1 MPADGK
7 VVPWHRCLLVALP
20 GWAVARLIVLSTF
33 ALVDRPSPLVWDA
46 AWYHDL
52 GVRGYGPYG
61 SEGSRFF
68 PLLPA
73 AVAVGSG
80 LGVPVRLWQLA
91 VCWVAALFFAAGLVR
106 LTVRETGDEKA
117 GHRVAWLIQLVP
129 GANVLALGYSEAL
142 AGLLAVLYFLALR
155 SPLGPRSPRA
165 VGGGVAA
172 GVLSGLARPTGPLLA
187 LAGLVEAV
195 RSVREGAK
203 DRGKD
208 DRGKDKGRGGDKGQG
223 GRGSQG
229 EGGDRGGAKGRGA
242 ARWGLWL
249 VALAPL
255 VGTGGY
261 LAWAWWAFGDPLT
274 PYRVHPVPGLHE
286 APGELL
292 LRPPSDSYPWALIL
306 ALLVATGV
314 ALYLCGRRLPFAYLA
329 WAVPMV
335 GVAVIAGGLPSL
347 PRLLAAVFP
356 LWMAVAVVVR
366 DLRLWLTVMTA
377 SLVGFTW
384 VAWLTV
390 APGGPVP

>member
-1 MPADGK
+1 
-7 VVPWHRCLLVALP
+7 
-20 GWAVARLIVLSTF
+20 
-33 ALVDRPSPLVWDA
+33 
-46 AWYHDL
+46 
-52 GVRGYGPYG
+52 
-61 SEGSRFF
+61 
-68 PLLPA
+68 
-73 AVAVGSG
+73 
-80 LGVPVRLWQLA
+80 
-91 VCWVAALFFAAGLVR
+91 
-106 LTVRETGDEKA
+106 
-117 GHRVAWLIQLVP
+117 
-129 GANVLALGYSEAL
+129 
-142 AGLLAVLYFLALR
+142 
-155 SPLGPRSPRA
+155 
-165 VGGGVAA
+165 
-172 GVLSGLARPTGPLLA
+172 
-187 LAGLVEAV
+187 
-195 RSVREGAK
+195 
-203 DRGKD
+203 
-208 DRGKDKGRGGDKGQG
+208 
-223 GRGSQG
+223 
-229 EGGDRGGAKGRGA
+229 
-242 ARWGLWL
+242 LWL